1 MVLTRG
7 NPSRLKKRTVHEASL
22 SMGYASSGGGGKR
35 LRKELERAVER
46 AKELGASY
54 ADIRVVERRR
64 SAIAMKNDAVERLSS
79 QRERGFGIRVLV
91 DGGWG
96 FVGSAEITADEIE
109 RMTQR
114 AIAIGRASA
123 RVQRDKVTLSPVD
136 AYDDTYRG
144 PMVRDPEDVPLEEKL
159 SFLSDVT
166 RALRTQPEVRFAS
179 AGITMLKQ
187 DKIFASTE
195 GSYIE
200 QSHCETG
207 GHLMALASDGH
218 DTQVRSFDDT
228 WQAGYEFIDSLD
240 LIGRSRTLSSE
251 AAQLLKA
258 PTCPVGV
265 TDLITGSSQLAL
277 QIHESVGHPIEL
289 DRVLGQEASYAGTS
303 FCTIDKRG
311 TFRYGSPSVNLV
323 AESLTPGGLGTFGYD
338 DEGVPAQRTQVTD
351 KGIFKDYLMSRETAP
366 AFGTTSNGTVRAES
380 WMNVPMIR
388 MNNISLEPG
397 DWTLDEIIKD
407 TKRGV
412 FVDTPK
418 SWSLD
423 DKRLNFHFSQQIAY
437 EVVDGARGRMLKN
450 PAYHDLTP
458 HFWNACDAVA
468 GKDEWHLWGM
478 PSCAKGEPV
487 QIAHVSHGAA
497 PSRFRD
503 VKVGVDA

>member
-1 MVLTRG
+1 M
-7 NPSRLKKRTVHEASL
+7 
-22 SMGYASSGGGGKR
+22 
-35 LRKELERAVER
+35 LRRQLERALER
-46 AKELGASY
+46 AQELGASY
-54 ADIRVVERRR
+54 ADIRIVERRR
-64 SAIAMKNDAVERLSS
+64 SAVSLKNGAVDRLASES
-79 QRERGFGIRVLV
+79 ERGFGIRVLV

-96 FVGSAEITADEIE
+96 YVGSAEITADEIA
-109 RMTQR
+109 RMTER

-123 RVQRDKVTLSPVD
+123 RVQRKKVELAPVG
-136 AYDDTYRG
+136 AYEDTYRG
-144 PMVRDPEDVPLEEKL
+144 PMERDPEDVPLEEKL
-159 SFLSDVT
+159 AFLGDVT
-166 RALRTQPEVRFAS
+166 KALRSQPEIRVAT
-179 AGITMLKQ
+179 AGLTMLKQ

-200 QSHCETG
+200 QSHCESG
-207 GHLMALASDGH
+207 AHLSALASDGH
-218 DTQVRSFDDT
+218 TTQWRSFDDT
-228 WQAGYEFIDSLD
+228 WQAGYEFIESLN
-240 LIGRSRTLSSE
+240 LIERSRALASE
-251 AAQLLKA
+251 AVQLLKA
-258 PTCPVGV
+258 PSCPVGV
-265 TDLITGSSQLAL
+265 TDLIMGSNQLAL
-277 QIHESVGHPIEL
+277 QIHESCGHPIEL

-303 FCTIDKRG
+303 FLTIDKRG
-311 TFRYGSPSVNLV
+311 TFQYGSPEVNLV

-338 DEGVPAQRTQVTD
+338 DEGVPAQRTQVVE
-351 KGIFKDYLMSRETAP
+351 KGIFKNYLMSRETAP
-366 AFGTTSNGTVRAES
+366 LFGLTSNGTVRAES

-412 FVDTPK
+412 FVETPK

-423 DKRLNFHFSQQIAY
+423 DKRLNFHFAQEIAY
-437 EVVDGARGRMLKN
+437 EIVDGSLGRMLKN

-487 QIAHVSHGAA
+487 QIAHVAHGAA
-497 PSRFRD
+497 PARFRG